1 MALKDKAAKIDLSH
15 IGLSSGTRGQ
25 GAKTAIG
32 MHADALFR
40 DEKVTAE
47 NVELRKKLAEFNGA
61 TATRKIHPK
70 KIKPSRWVNR
80 NELSYSGEIF
90 AILKQEIET
99 AGGNIQPIKV
109 RPSKSVPGEYEL
121 VFGHRRHRA
130 CLELG
135 LDVLTLIEELDDAEL
150 FCQMDRENR
159 ARAALSPWEAG
170 TTYARALDEGLF
182 PSARKL
188 AEAAS
193 IDLSQ
198 LGKALVLA
206 KLPTDVVTAFPSPLD
221 LQYRWATLL
230 SQAIQKD
237 PDLIL
242 LRAKELRAAK
252 ENLNASQV
260 LVRLLEGGGTVPPP
274 ALKKVS
280 VKGKDGQLG
289 EIKFNSEKRTAIINL
304 SNIDLERFNEVE
316 KAIKALL
323 S

>member
-15 IGLSSGTRGQ
+15 IGLSAGTRGQ

-47 NVELRKKLAEFNGA
+47 NVELKKKLAEFTGA

-70 KIKPSRWVNR
+70 RIKPSRWVNR
-80 NELSYSGEIF
+80 NELSYAGEAF
-90 AILKQEIET
+90 ASLKKEIET

-109 RPSKSVPGEYEL
+109 RPSNSVPGEYEL

-206 KLPTDVVTAFPSPLD
+206 KLPIDVIAAFPSPLD

-237 PDLIL
+237 PELIL

-274 ALKKVS
+274 APKKVS
-280 VKGKDGQLG
+280 VMGKDGQLG
-289 EIKFNSEKRTAIINL
+289 EIKFNAAKRTATINL
-304 SNIDLERFNEVE
+304 TNIDLERFNELE